1 MKKNILLSCLLA
13 AIVPGLSLAAP
24 QKGKGPR
31 NIDSNGDGVICQA
44 EAAGAAAKRSMERFA
59 EMDANGDGELTRQE
73 RQAYRQQRQEERQ
86 ATRQQRREE
95 ARNRAQSADT
105 NGDGALSYDEARTAG
120 MRRLVDN
127 FARIDRNQDGLV
139 TRDEIQQLRR
149 DRAEKG
155 QRSGQGQGDRPRGSQ
170 GKGDRPRDGQG
181 QGQRQG
187 RG

>member
-1 MKKNILLSCLLA
+1 MKKKHILPCLLA
-13 AIVPGLSLAAP
+13 VLLPGLAFAAP

-44 EAAGAAAKRSMERFA
+44 EAAGAAAKRSVERFA

-73 RQAYRQQRQEERQ
+73 RQDYRQQRQEQRQ
-86 ATRQQRREE
+86 ATREQRREE
-95 ARNRAQSADT
+95 ARNRAQAADS

-120 MRRLVDN
+120 MQRLVDN
-127 FARIDRNQDGLV
+127 FARIDRNRDGLV
-139 TRDEIQQLRR
+139 TRDEIQRLRR

-155 QRSGQGQGDRPRGSQ
+155 PRGSQ

-181 QGQRQG
+181 QGQGQA
-187 RG
+187 RGWN

>member
-13 AIVPGLSLAAP
+13 AIVPGLTFAAP

-44 EAAGAAAKRSMERFA
+44 EAAGAAAKRSAARFA

-73 RQAYRQQRQEERQ
+73 RRGYRQQRQEERQ

-105 NGDGALSYDEARTAG
+105 NGDGALSYDEARAAG
-120 MRRLVDN
+120 MQRLIDN
-127 FARIDRNQDGLV
+127 FARIDHDQNGLV
-139 TRDEIQQLRR
+139 TRDEIRQLRR

-155 QRSGQGQGDRPRGSQ
+155 QRSGQGQSDRPRGSQ